1 MCVQN
6 DDHAMRIAHFAI
18 HAIEA
23 ANSTLI
29 DPSNPELGTIQIR
42 VGFHSGPVVA
52 NVVGT
57 RNPRYL

>member
-1 MCVQN
+1 MQN

-29 DPSNPELGTIQIR
+29 DSSNPDLGTIQ
-42 VGFHSGPVVA
+42 VLKLVLKL
-52 NVVGT
+52 T
-57 RNPRYL
+57 T